1 MSDDKEN
8 IDSEVE
14 KFTKVSALE
23 QPDSGKEESVVAYP
37 LGRKRQHGRLC
48 FFLTCLGI
56 FSMVL
61 CFSSQ
66 LSILSSLL
74 IVFLCLFS

>member
-23 QPDSGKEESVVAYP
+23 QPYSGKEESVVAYP
-37 LGRKRQHGRLC
+37 LG
-48 FFLTCLGI
+48 
-56 FSMVL
+56 
-61 CFSSQ
+61 
-66 LSILSSLL
+66 
-74 IVFLCLFS
+74 